1 MEEREISVTSSENQI
16 RYEER
21 KRTLFLALPIC
32 FTKYQIGT
40 QKLTRKA
47 GLLSTTEDDIY
58 LYKIQDVRLTRS
70 FMERMFGTGTV
81 ICFGADVTDPEL
93 KLIHIKHAKEIKDY
107 IMDAA
112 ENERIRKRTLHT
124 LDISGAGSV
133 NMDLNEFD

>member
-1 MEEREISVTSSENQI
+1 MEEKEISVNTSENQI

-21 KRTLFLALPIC
+21 KRTLFLGLPIC

-47 GLLSTTEDDIY
+47 GLFSTSEDDIY

-70 FMERMFGTGTV
+70 FLERLFGTGTV
-81 ICFGADVTDPEL
+81 ICFGGDVTDPEL

-124 LDISGAGSV
+124 LDISGTGSAE
-133 NMDLNEFD
+133 MDFDDLN